1 MCGGRLSGCGC
12 CSSPASRLRQVG
24 AYARRPDRALPQ
36 STTVH
41 APRGS
46 ACDRSHGGSCLALR
60 GAAGWACAESGT
72 AVHPGF
78 AVAYDDPRRSGE
90 YGGGRSEGQKIA
102 GRERRQ
108 RNRANIIP
116 LGRKTPPTFTD
127 PPAIPCPRTPFPHS
141 ALPAARRALAPAT
154 QHGRGRR
161 QERRALDACCHTQET
176 DLSSYLRAA

>member
-90 YGGGRSEGQKIA
+90 YGGGRSEGQKTA

-127 PPAIPCPRTPFPHS
+127 PPAIPCPH
-141 ALPAARRALAPAT
+141 ALSSLCLARRT
-154 QHGRGRR
+154 QGASAGHTARQRTTSGTAGLGRLLPHAGN
-161 QERRALDACCHTQET
+161 
-176 DLSSYLRAA
+176 